1 MARKPKR
8 AQRRLLALVPRASKA
23 SVASRSRDAPSRSR
37 DTRCA
42 SFVVPLDQKGAG
54 NAESWPPP
62 MARLQ
67 TKTERGA
74 VTTVQP
80 DPPGHS
86 LRDGFNGF
94 LCAPPGTG
102 LSCPC
107 RSRDHHLA
115 RLTPASGCQGHTTS
129 PSALRL
135 RSSSRNS
142 CVHRS
147 SASPVVTIAIRP
159 SSIEAGCAKHVH
171 ISEKR
176 KQDFSQQNWTVE
188 SALDRRTNFDFSCM
202 RSWPSRGARPPDWRD
217 PSSLSGES
225 SCTFMKLIHAR
236 DGCSNHPPD
245 RLVLETSPRTAVRRC
260 APQESSGSRDGRWRE
275 RCRIAPGRRDRS
287 SRRRR
292 DRRWR

>member
-1 MARKPKR
+1 MLANEDCTACDGPEAETSPTSTASVGSTSFQGLGSLKE
-8 AQRRLLALVPRASKA
+8 QRRTITFSRR
-23 SVASRSRDAPSRSR
+23 SVCIIRGPSRS
-37 DTRCA
+37 
-42 SFVVPLDQKGAG
+42 KGAG
-54 NAESWPPP
+54 NAESRPPP

-67 TKTERGA
+67 TKNERGA

-94 LCAPPGTG
+94 LRAPPGTG

-115 RLTPASGCQGHTTS
+115 RLTPASGCQDHTTS

-147 SASPVVTIAIRP
+147 SASGVVTIAIRP
-159 SSIEAGCAKHVH
+159 SSIEAGCAKDAH

-176 KQDFSQQNWTVE
+176 KQDFSQ
-188 SALDRRTNFDFSCM
+188 
-202 RSWPSRGARPPDWRD
+202 
-217 PSSLSGES
+217 
-225 SCTFMKLIHAR
+225 
-236 DGCSNHPPD
+236 
-245 RLVLETSPRTAVRRC
+245 
-260 APQESSGSRDGRWRE
+260 
-275 RCRIAPGRRDRS
+275 
-287 SRRRR
+287 
-292 DRRWR
+292 